1 MAKPANHIIRW
12 GMTILLLMLATLVK
26 AQDTIAVD
34 RPLPW
39 NGREVDKAKLAKQIE
54 KNDVDSTKAPNHI
67 GSGTTDGNTITIFD
81 ENTKNLAK
89 KENKPS
95 VEKGVWMPKPKKALW
110 YAIALPGAGQIYNRK
125 YWKLPIIYGGFLG
138 CFYAYRWNNMM
149 YNDYSQAYL
158 DIMDDDPD
166 TDSYNQF
173 LHLGSKVTPENQEQY
188 KNLFKKRKD
197 YYRRYRDMSV
207 IAFVAVY
214 ALSVIDAYVD
224 ASLADFDISK
234 DLSLR
239 VEPTIMGWENGR
251 LVADRAAVG
260 LQCRLTF

>member
-1 MAKPANHIIRW
+1 MAKPAIHIIRW
-12 GMTILLLMLATLVK
+12 GMTALLLMLSALLK
-26 AQDTIAVD
+26 AQDTLAVN

-39 NGREVDKAKLAKQIE
+39 NETEVGSEKPASDNE
-54 KNDVDSTKAPNHI
+54 KNGIDSTKATISI
-67 GSGTTDGNTITIFD
+67 GSETQNGNANSVFD
-81 ENTKNLAK
+81 DNGKNLAK
-89 KENKPS
+89 KKNKPAA
-95 VEKGVWMPKPKKALW
+95 EQGIWLPKPKKALW
-110 YAIALPGAGQIYNRK
+110 YAIALPGAGQIYNKK

-149 YNDYSQAYL
+149 YNDYSKAYL

-173 LHLGSKVTPENQEQY
+173 LHLGNKVTPENQEQY

-207 IAFVAVY
+207 ITFVAVY

-239 VEPTIMGWENGR
+239 VEPAIMGWENGR
-251 LVADRAAVG
+251 LMADRAAVG